1 MKRRTAI
8 CIAAPLLVLA
18 AAGCSSSS
26 SSSAAAK
33 ATPSTMTGSETFTSG
48 KVTNAK
54 VLEANSPTL
63 SLTYTGVVPATG
75 SFSLGGSGP
84 KKGQTKTFVTSKG
97 NLVLMVASD
106 TTSGKF
112 VDPSTCLAQ
121 DLTTVHYT
129 VAGSQSTGS
138 FKSASGSGVV
148 VVTFQAN
155 SELNGKCSLANNAQP
170 TTLKGAYV
178 LFTGTGPMT
187 VKS

>member
-1 MKRRTAI
+1 
-8 CIAAPLLVLA
+8 
-18 AAGCSSSS
+18 
-26 SSSAAAK
+26 
-33 ATPSTMTGSETFTSG
+33 MTGSETFTSG

>member
-8 CIAAPLLVLA
+8 CIAAPLLALA

-26 SSSAAAK
+26 GSSAAK
-33 ATPSTMTGSETFTSG
+33 ATPSTTTGTETFTSG

-54 VLEANSPTL
+54 VLEANSPTVP
-63 SLTYTGVVPATG
+63 LTYTGVVSATG
-75 SFSLGGSGP
+75 SFNLGGSGP
-84 KKGQTKTFVTSKG
+84 KKGQIKTFVTSKG

-106 TTSGKF
+106 TVSAKF

-121 DLTTVHYT
+121 DITTVHYT

-138 FKSASGSGVV
+138 FKNASGSGVV
-148 VVTFQAN
+148 NATFQAN
-155 SELNGKCSLANNAQP
+155 SELKGKCSLANNAEP
-170 TTLKGAYV
+170 ATLTGAYI
-178 LFTGTGPMT
+178 LFTGTGPLT